1 MAQGIK
7 RYQDHNTG
15 GWYMV
20 VDKGTNAMNYIDP
33 SGTAMFVYS
42 IQRGIDLNLLRK
54 KDYSSVAQ
62 RGYDCLRAFIKV
74 NKNGLLDIL
83 GGCDGVTIK
92 PDFLTYV
99 TVPKILNAKETVIG
113 MLWAGIIMEKNTI
126 VSQKDK

>member
-1 MAQGIK
+1 
-7 RYQDHNTG
+7 
-15 GWYMV
+15 
-20 VDKGTNAMNYIDP
+20 
-33 SGTAMFVYS
+33 
-42 IQRGIDLNLLRK
+42 
-54 KDYSSVAQ
+54 
-62 RGYDCLRAFIKV
+62 V